1 VLHTLMQRKGQ
12 IVAREQLE
20 DALYGWGEEV
30 ESNAIEVH
38 VYHLRKKLGAELIT
52 TLRRQG
58 YRLGA

>member
-1 VLHTLMQRKGQ
+1 M
-12 IVAREQLE
+12 AREQLE